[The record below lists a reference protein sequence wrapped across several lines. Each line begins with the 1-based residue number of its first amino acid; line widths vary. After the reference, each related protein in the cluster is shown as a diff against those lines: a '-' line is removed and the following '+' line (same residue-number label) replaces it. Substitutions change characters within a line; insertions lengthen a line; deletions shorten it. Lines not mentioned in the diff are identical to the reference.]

1 MTKETKDEFES
12 NLLESEGIVEE
23 SEKELPDELLSPE
36 SEKKKE
42 KNRMLF
48 EVMRGYIEKYLQ
60 FMLEEEFLI
69 EEEKIRQSVQ
79 RVGEWERKEWEE
91 EGESKGKG
99 ILNVEM
105 IRAEMT
111 RLQDEMLEWIREKGE
126 EIKLLCH
133 KLKELK
139 ERLQDLQNQER
150 GYEKDKRNLVE
161 RNFEAS
167 CDYVSNITKAV
178 FRIEEEEGRG
188 KDSKVEAL
196 VKDPRA
202 LRRFAR
208 EVVGDI
214 NRGMKDELGERTEKA
229 LGAQATQMMVGRL
242 RERGQTLGKSEMHYL
257 SVVTPGLVLF
267 MNHKREEVGKIDQN
281 IRNGKEEQKTVVK
294 KIEVTDT
301 EIKKRKEDLHQII
314 ETEAT
319 PAAVR
324 AAAEGV
330 LEQREADV
338 GWEDDESTSEESRS
352 TIKQSSSKIISRN

>member
-1 MTKETKDEFES
+1 MTEERKNQFES

-60 FMLEEEFLI
+60 FMLEEEYLL
-69 EEEKIRQSVQ
+69 EEEKLRQSAQ
-79 RVGEWERKEWEE
+79 RIGEWERKEWEE

-105 IRAEMT
+105 IKAEMN

-133 KLKELK
+133 RLKELK
-139 ERLQDLQNQER
+139 ERLQDLKNEER
-150 GYEKDKRNLVE
+150 RYEKDKRNLVE

-188 KDSKVEAL
+188 KDSKVGELIKSPQAM
-196 VKDPRA
+196 KD
-202 LRRFAR
+202 LTR
-208 EVVGDI
+208 EVVRKVK
-214 NRGMKDELGERTEKA
+214 NR
-229 LGAQATQMMVGRL
+229 
-242 RERGQTLGKSEMHYL
+242 
-257 SVVTPGLVLF
+257 
-267 MNHKREEVGKIDQN
+267 I
-281 IRNGKEEQKTVVK
+281 
-294 KIEVTDT
+294 
-301 EIKKRKEDLHQII
+301 
-314 ETEAT
+314 
-319 PAAVR
+319 
-324 AAAEGV
+324 
-330 LEQREADV
+330 
-338 GWEDDESTSEESRS
+338 DESGGGE
-352 TIKQSSSKIISRN
+352 

>member
-1 MTKETKDEFES
+1 MTEERKNQFES

-69 EEEKIRQSVQ
+69 EEEKIRQSVK

-139 ERLQDLQNQER
+139 ERLQYLQNQER
-150 GYEKDKRNLVE
+150 GYEKDKKDLVAKH
-161 RNFEAS
+161 FEES
-167 CDYVSNITKAV
+167 CDYVSRLTRAIYKV
-178 FRIEEEEGRG
+178 EQKEERG
-188 KDSKVEAL
+188 KEDKLGELIKSPQAM
-196 VKDPRA
+196 KD
-202 LRRFAR
+202 LTR
-208 EVVGDI
+208 EVVRKVK
-214 NRGMKDELGERTEKA
+214 NRIDESGSGEEGLGTETMGVM
-229 LGAQATQMMVGRL
+229 LGALRMRGVTVEESAKDYVSKVSGFLMRLPSFASLLFRQGR
-242 RERGQTLGKSEMHYL
+242 
-257 SVVTPGLVLF
+257 
-267 MNHKREEVGKIDQN
+267 REEQVDEQ
-281 IRNGKEEQKTVVK
+281 IRNVKEEQRAVVK
-294 KIEVTDT
+294 ERDEVQK
-301 EIKKRKEDLHQII
+301 EVEKKHEEVHQVADNK
-314 ETEAT
+314 TL

-330 LEQREADV
+330 LGEIRELAEDV
-338 GWEDDESTSEESRS
+338 FGENHSNDSIKSSPSSEM
-352 TIKQSSSKIISRN
+352 